1 MCGNCFRICF
11 SDESYGDMTTENEKR
26 ICSGI
31 FKDSILLTS
40 MKNVKVPTNGRLIL
54 FAFIIL
60 GGSDQLS
67 GSLVIKALHHLL
79 QAPIPGHSNCL

>member
-1 MCGNCFRICF
+1 MRGNCFRICF
-11 SDESYGDMTTENEKR
+11 SDESYGDMMTKNEKS

-31 FKDSILLTS
+31 FKDSIILTL

-54 FAFIIL
+54 FAFIFL

-67 GSLVIKALHHLL
+67 GSLVIKASHHLL